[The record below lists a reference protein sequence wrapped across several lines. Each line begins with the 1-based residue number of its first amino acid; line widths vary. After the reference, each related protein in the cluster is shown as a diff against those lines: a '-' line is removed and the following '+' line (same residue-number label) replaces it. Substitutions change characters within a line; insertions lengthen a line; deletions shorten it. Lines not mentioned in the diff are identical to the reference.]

1 MCYNKQMKDKD
12 LFKPL
17 AKLGKCIE
25 LAREG
30 HNGDVLRELQEWND
44 VRPRRNR
51 KDSKTNKGIAK
62 R

>member
-1 MCYNKQMKDKD
+1 MKDKD